1 MKTPSDGSARNAET
15 LRLEESWTRAK
26 NWQRWGTYLA
36 ERQWGT
42 VREDY
47 SADGNPWAYFPHSH
61 APHRAYRWG
70 EDGLLGICDRECRL
84 AFALALWN
92 GRDPVLKERL
102 FGLSNQE
109 GNHGEDVK
117 ECYFYLD
124 ATPTCSYAKALY
136 KYPQAEFPYSR
147 LVAENSRRGR
157 SEPEFELTDT
167 GIFAENRYFDVVA
180 EYAKADP
187 DDILIRI
194 TIVNRGPEPAPLDVL
209 PTLWF
214 RNTWAW
220 GRSGESYW
228 PKPALTH
235 PGGLAIL
242 AEHSTLG
249 LFVLRAEP
257 AEGADAPALLFTDN
271 ETNAAALFD
280 SPSASPYTKDALHDV
295 VIRGRSGAVNPDMA
309 GTKAAVRYRLQLP
322 AGAAS
327 TIRLRLSSAGQKH
340 DRPFD
345 AEFDRTVAQ
354 RIDEAD
360 AFHAAL
366 DPPGITA
373 EERLIIRQARAGLLW
388 SRQFYHYIVRD
399 WLSGD
404 PPYPPPPP
412 ARAEGRNR
420 AWVHLYNRDVISM
433 PDKWEYPWYAAWDL
447 GFHLIPFAAIDPDFA
462 KQQLLLFLREWY
474 MHPNGQLPAYEFDL
488 SAVNPPVQ
496 AWAAWRIYK
505 MTGARGRR
513 DRLFLKRVFQK
524 LLLNFTW
531 WVNRQDVQGNNLFTG
546 GYLGLDNIGV
556 FDRSR
561 RLPGGG
567 TLSEADATAWV
578 AFYCGEMLAIALE
591 LASEDPAYE
600 DLASK
605 FFEHYVAVAD
615 AMNTIG
621 TTGLWDEA
629 DGFYYDQLRVD
640 GATVPLRVR
649 SMVGIIPLFAV
660 ANLDRD
666 VIDRLPGFTK
676 RMAWFL
682 ENRKDLASHM
692 QFEPGTGDSA
702 NHRLLSIP
710 TRDRLVRTLA
720 YVLDE
725 REFLSPYGVQSLSR
739 YHRDHPFAL
748 TLGGEAHRV
757 EYVPGDSDSPMF
769 GGNSNWRGPVWIPV
783 NYLLI
788 EALERYGHFFGGRLA
803 GRVPDGIGKADD
815 AGRGGE

>member
-1 MKTPSDGSARNAET
+1 MKTPSDGSARNPET
-15 LRLEESWTRAK
+15 LRLEESWARAK

-47 SADGNPWAYFPHSH
+47 SADGNPWAYFPHSD
-61 APHRAYRWG
+61 APYRAYRWG

-92 GRDPVLKERL
+92 GRDPILKERL

-157 SEPEFELTDT
+157 SEAEFELTDT
-167 GIFAENRYFDVVA
+167 GIFDENRYFDVVT

-194 TIVNRGPEPAPLDVL
+194 TVVNRGPEPAPLDVL

-214 RNTWAW
+214 RNTWVW

-242 AEHSTLG
+242 AEHPTLG

-257 AEGADAPALLFTDN
+257 AEGADAPALLFTGN

-280 SPSASPYTKDALHDV
+280 SPSASPYTKDAFHDI
-295 VIRGRSGAVNPDMA
+295 VIRGRSGAVNPDSA
-309 GTKAAVRYRLQLP
+309 GTKAAVRYRLQVP

-345 AEFDRTVAQ
+345 AGFDRTVAQ

-366 DPPGITA
+366 DPPGVTA

-399 WLSGD
+399 WLGGD

-531 WVNRQDVQGNNLFTG
+531 WVNRQDLQGNNLFTG

-561 RLPGGG
+561 PFPGGG
-567 TLSEADATAWV
+567 ALSQADAPPGSRSTRRMRRSRSSWRR
-578 AFYCGEMLAIALE
+578 
-591 LASEDPAYE
+591 DPAYE
-600 DLASK
+600 DLASSSSSTTRPSARRWRPGSGMRPTG
-605 FFEHYVAVAD
+605 FTTTSSHRRRTVRCACVPGRHHSARRGGGRDVSTGPDSPSGWRVLEPGGWEPHALRARPGAAD
-615 AMNTIG
+615 HRSSRSAR
-621 TTGLWDEA
+621 DPSA
-629 DGFYYDQLRVD
+629 RLRRPRR
-640 GATVPLRVR
+640 ARVPLAVRHPIAVPPPPRPPLRAHARRRGAPGRVR
-649 SMVGIIPLFAV
+649 
-660 ANLDRD
+660 
-666 VIDRLPGFTK
+666 
-676 RMAWFL
+676 
-682 ENRKDLASHM
+682 
-692 QFEPGTGDSA
+692 
-702 NHRLLSIP
+702 
-710 TRDRLVRTLA
+710 
-720 YVLDE
+720 
-725 REFLSPYGVQSLSR
+725 
-739 YHRDHPFAL
+739 
-748 TLGGEAHRV
+748 
-757 EYVPGDSDSPMF
+757 
-769 GGNSNWRGPVWIPV
+769 
-783 NYLLI
+783 
-788 EALERYGHFFGGRLA
+788 
-803 GRVPDGIGKADD
+803 
-815 AGRGGE
+815 GRGLGLADVRR